1 MNRYIIHIAYL
12 CLTFFLLAS
21 CNKQEDAVP
30 QDEGMVTLSIS
41 AAMASRATDTGDESR
56 TYAELMHTLRIIIF
70 DRNGNVE
77 HNRLYEF
84 EKGLF
89 ETENHIFIVKANE
102 TKTIY
107 LLANCESFATIKSGN
122 ITIDQLD
129 ALELEGRDGILQSQ
143 GTSPDEEE
151 GTIKVL
157 PATAKYSIQV
167 GKQSQTETLYVVHAA
182 NKIQFEFINNTGKTI
197 NLHSWTLSSLA
208 PESYLV
214 PHVNEADWFETLQD
228 ETDNVI
234 YDYDVPVTTD
244 EHQEYTYEYETPL
257 PISANTAEDS
267 EDPVSTIT
275 PANDESPIYL
285 HESKFLNLTTGGED
299 EKNDQSYAITFRIS
313 GSNLPDTE
321 TDGDGTGGTNDNTET
336 NEGGGEESEAKPYTA
351 TLENLPSLFRGTYVK
366 VKVTINALQTEDGPN
381 GIYAEIEDW
390 EKHPPKTG
398 TIKPEEST
406 ESNP

>member
-12 CLTFFLLAS
+12 CLTLFLLAS
-21 CNKQEDAVP
+21 CNKQEDAMP

-41 AAMASRATDTGDESR
+41 AAMASRATNTGDESR

-70 DRNGNVE
+70 DKDGNVE
-77 HNRLYEF
+77 HNRLYTF
-84 EKGLF
+84 DKGLF
-89 ETENHIFIVKANE
+89 ETENHIFIVKSKEN
-102 TKTIY
+102 KTIY
-107 LLANCESFATIKSGN
+107 LLANCEKFAVKEEDNPTIAS
-122 ITIDQLD
+122 LD
-129 ALELEGRDGILQSQ
+129 ALELKGRDGILQNQ
-143 GTSPDEEE
+143 DTKPDEGE
-151 GTIKVL
+151 GTINVL

-167 GKQSQTETLYVVHAA
+167 GEKSQTETLYVVHAA
-182 NKIQFEFINNTGKTI
+182 NKIQFEFINNTGETI

-214 PHVNEADWFETLQD
+214 PHVNEADWFETLQK
-228 ETDNVI
+228 EENNVI
-234 YDYDVPVTTD
+234 YDYDVPVETNK
-244 EHQEYTYEYETPL
+244 HQEYTYEYETPL

-285 HESKFLNLTTGGED
+285 HESKFLSLTTGGED

-321 TDGDGTGGTNDNTET
+321 TDGEGTEGTNDNTEA
-336 NEGGGEESEAKPYTA
+336 NEGGEGESEAKPYTA

-366 VKVTINALQTEDGPN
+366 VKVTINALQTEDGPD

-390 EKHPPKTG
+390 KKHDSKPG
-398 TIKPEEST
+398 TIKPEGST

>member
-41 AAMASRATDTGDESR
+41 AAMASRTTYTGDVNR

-70 DRNGNVE
+70 DGNGNVE

-89 ETENHIFIVKANE
+89 DTENHIFIVKANE

-122 ITIDQLD
+122 ITIAQLD
-129 ALELEGRDGILQSQ
+129 ALELEERDGILQSQ
-143 GTSPDEEE
+143 GTSPDKGE

-182 NKIQFEFINNTGKTI
+182 NKISFEFTNESGQEITI
-197 NLHSWTLSSLA
+197 SEWRLTPIAQN
-208 PESYLV
+208 SYLI
-214 PHVNEADWFETLQD
+214 PH
-228 ETDNVI
+228 I
-234 YDYDVPVTTD
+234 TD
-244 EHQEYTYEYETPL
+244 ENENTPEEDRWYSKVL
-257 PISANTAEDS
+257 AQYKNADLSGDDEGVTNYDIPNDANQDTFNEELEKGIKIAAGESATLYSAS
-267 EDPVSTIT
+267 EPF
-275 PANDESPIYL
+275 YL
-285 HESKFLNLTTGGED
+285 HESKAKENPETEQQQYTVSCVI
-299 EKNDQSYAITFRIS
+299 NDRVYDAV
-313 GSNLPDTE
+313 LP
-321 TDGDGTGGTNDNTET
+321 
-336 NEGGGEESEAKPYTA
+336 
-351 TLENLPSLFRGTYVK
+351 NLPSLFRGTYIK
-366 VKVTINALQTEDGPN
+366 IKA
-381 GIYAEIEDW
+381 
-390 EKHPPKTG
+390 
-398 TIKPEEST
+398 TIKSLDEE
-406 ESNP
+406 EGHDPFGIIINWQPGDEVEGVLEPAEED